1 MAKGIY
7 VPLDV
12 NYLRDPKVRRAGH
25 EAELLYLRG
34 LAHAKGGNTDGLI
47 ADFDL
52 DVVAVG
58 LPRVKQRVVALVENG
73 LWVEVKDGWQVAGW
87 TKWNKTNGEL
97 AEEKESKRRGAEQTN
112 HTRYHTDEEGNV
124 TDFNPS
130 CAICRAAQTKRGA
143 VA

>member
-12 NYLRDPKVRRAGH
+12 NYLRDPKIRRAGP
-25 EAELLYLRG
+25 EAELLYLRS
-34 LAHAKGGNTDGLI
+34 LAHAKGGNTDGFI

-58 LPRVKQRVVALVENG
+58 LPRTKQRVKALIDNG
-73 LWVEVKDGWQVAGW
+73 LWIEGTGGWQIAGW
-87 TKWNKTNGEL
+87 TKWNKTNKQL
-97 AEEKESKRRGAEQTN
+97 AEDKEAKRRGAEKTN
-112 HTRYHTDEEGNV
+112 HSRYHEGPDG
-124 TDFNPS
+124 DFNPS
-130 CAICRAAQTKRGA
+130 CSLCRDAIANGGA